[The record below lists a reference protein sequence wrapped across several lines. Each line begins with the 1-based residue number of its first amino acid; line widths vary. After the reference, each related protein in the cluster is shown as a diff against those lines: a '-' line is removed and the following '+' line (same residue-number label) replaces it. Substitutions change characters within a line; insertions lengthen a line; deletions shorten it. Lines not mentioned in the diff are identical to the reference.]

1 MRILI
6 ALGAAAAALAFALPG
21 TQDAPDGEAPA
32 RTPEEARRIV
42 ESLGWLTG
50 HWAGTSGTNRYETVY
65 TSPTRGELYGASK
78 EFNDKRIA
86 TFDFERMHTK
96 GGDVFMTPWPM
107 GQKSRSFKLTDYDPK
122 KKRLHFVNAKHDFPR
137 AFTYAL
143 DDTGRLVIDLIGSIG
158 GEDVSGRIVM
168 AKIAQ

>member
-6 ALGAAAAALAFALPG
+6 ALGAAAVALAFALPG
-21 TQDAPDGEAPA
+21 TQDAPAGEPSA

-42 ESLGWLTG
+42 ESLSWLTG
-50 HWAGTSGTNRYETVY
+50 HWVGTAGANRYETVY

-78 EFNDKRIA
+78 EFNDERIA
-86 TFDFERMHTK
+86 TFDFERMHSK

-107 GQKSRSFKLTDYDPK
+107 GRKSRSFKLTDYDPTK
-122 KKRLHFVNAKHDFPR
+122 RRLHFVNNEHDFPR

-143 DDTGRLVIDLIGSIG
+143 DTTGRLEIRLVGTIG
-158 GEDVSGRIVM
+158 GEDVSSRIVM
-168 AKIAQ
+168 AKLGK